1 MLILGYGNP
10 DRGDDAAG
18 ALTVTKLRELGVPA
32 EEFSGDGIG
41 LLETWSAS
49 EDVIVIDA
57 MVSGGEPGS
66 IRAWEDPAR
75 SMEGGYSLCSTH
87 GIGIADAVRLGG
99 VLGRLPGRLTIFGI
113 EAAQFERGAEPS
125 PAVAAAA
132 AGLAAKIAADRGG
145 AEARSNRGSP

>member
-10 DRGDDAAG
+10 ERGDDAAG
-18 ALTVTKLRELGVPA
+18 HVAVRRLRALGIQA
-32 EEFSGDGIG
+32 EEFRGDGLD

-87 GIGIADAVRLGG
+87 GIGIAEAVRLGS
-99 VLGRLPGRLTIFGI
+99 VMGRLPRRLRIYGI
-113 EAAQFERGAEPS
+113 EGAEFEVGKGPS
-125 PAVAAAA
+125 PVVVAAAEE
-132 AGLAAKIAADRGG
+132 LARRIAA
-145 AEARSNRGSP
+145 EV